1 MSEVLARTEGSARDM
16 MLLDVPLLGELTA
29 ETRNSLLGRLNLEDF
44 ADGETVFEQGDA
56 GDKLYIIK
64 SGEVVVLRADEYRG
78 ASPPPVSPRGR
89 ELAHAATSPPSSRA
103 STTSN
108 ASAPPPSRPAA
119 AAARRRR
126 RPRTRRRS

>member
-1 MSEVLARTEGSARDM
+1 MLAIGRETFVTQLPNLSEVLARTEGSARDM

-78 ASPPPVSPRGR
+78 ASPPSTM
-89 ELAHAATSPPSSRA
+89 LA
-103 STTSN
+103 
-108 ASAPPPSRPAA
+108 
-119 AAARRRR
+119 
-126 RPRTRRRS
+126 